1 MKERTGG
8 GGKFIRLCG
17 ETTTDRKT
25 LPPPCKEYGGVALR
39 PMEHMTDRTIT
50 GLSVNHVG
58 VETPEPNQTEK
69 GN

>member
-39 PMEHMTDRTIT
+39 PIVYGERNGDWGPVRE
-50 GLSVNHVG
+50 GLRIA
-58 VETPEPNQTEK
+58 
-69 GN
+69 